1 MHTASHW
8 AAPYIVRH
16 GSYSASLRTMS
27 TFHFFSIG
35 PCLPSAPS
43 MSFNS
48 LATPKTLHEG
58 YSLHA
63 SENVGGAASA
73 IVVVVKA
80 SAKAAREMSLG
91 KRVCM
96 ISSLVQ
102 KVVVID
108 RSKRAGLCLTPV
120 GVGHHYNFRR

>member
-48 LATPKTLHEG
+48 FATPKTLHEG

-63 SENVGGAASA
+63 SENDGGAASA
-73 IVVVVKA
+73 VMDVVMA
-80 SAKAAREMSLG
+80 STKAATMVNFE
-91 KRVCM
+91 KRVFIGLSKCVM
-96 ISSLVQ
+96 IQLQ
-102 KVVVID
+102 PGK
-108 RSKRAGLCLTPV
+108 
-120 GVGHHYNFRR
+120 